1 MDIEK
6 PTYESLINLYDRI
19 VRGGIIIFDEYA
31 CDKWSESN
39 AVDKFL
45 KEHPNLELKTIPWS
59 RTPTAYLL
67 KK

>member
-1 MDIEK
+1 MLVF
-6 PTYESLINLYDRI
+6 PFLIHGIYIPNFLI
-19 VRGGIIIFDEYA
+19 VYIFDEYA

-59 RTPTAYLL
+59 RTPSAYLL